1 MLPDVAY
8 HAFVQNFLVK
18 KQKNPQTTKK
28 NASWFSM
35 DLTFKKKV
43 ASYQKS
49 HLS

>member
-18 KQKNPQTTKK
+18 KQKNTKPQKK
-28 NASWFSM
+28 PTSWFSM
-35 DLTFKKKV
+35 DFTFKKKV